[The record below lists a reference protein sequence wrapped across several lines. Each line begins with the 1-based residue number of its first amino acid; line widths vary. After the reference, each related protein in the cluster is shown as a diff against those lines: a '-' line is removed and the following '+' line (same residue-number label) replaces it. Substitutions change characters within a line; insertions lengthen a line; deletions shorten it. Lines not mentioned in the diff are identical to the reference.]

1 VDIAAM
7 AGTAANMPRPPTLRA
22 DTVTHVQGPRR
33 LSADTLVSV
42 LGANVV
48 TILRG
53 PRGVTPA
60 LQGARIIGIWV
71 ATGEAVTGE
80 AVTRIH
86 PMDIRDLAITAGA
99 MALHITGLAITVP
112 AMAGAMIRTTDI
124 IPADTTLTGTDTGLI
139 CLSVSA
145 STKLSHH

>member
-1 VDIAAM
+1 
-7 AGTAANMPRPPTLRA
+7 
-22 DTVTHVQGPRR
+22 
-33 LSADTLVSV
+33 
-42 LGANVV
+42 
-48 TILRG
+48 
-53 PRGVTPA
+53 
-60 LQGARIIGIWV
+60 
-71 ATGEAVTGE
+71 
-80 AVTRIH
+80 
-86 PMDIRDLAITAGA
+86 